1 MGSSSS
7 QQEQPTGST
16 SSGGGSSSSTST
28 NVQNPFQQDF
38 FKQQL
43 LEADKLYKQGGP
55 KYYEGNTVA
64 GFTPAQME
72 SMNLTSN
79 WVTGDAQD
87 MMGSTN
93 NTWQQMMSGQ
103 NNMGSDFAGLGGQF
117 NNSMGDMMSG
127 RVNTGAGSPYGDMAD
142 AFTSQAVDQAN
153 SAMQG
158 IRGSQVMSGQY
169 GGSGRGDMLNNQVID
184 QTNKQITNNLAG
196 MYGNAYQNAQDQ
208 RLSAT
213 GMYGQAQVGSM
224 DRAAQTQAQA
234 LGQYGNIMNM
244 PLEMSKSLYN
254 NVGLPQQQLNQG
266 LINDQKARWDY
277 QQMLPYKNLEMFS
290 NFING
295 NMGGTSTTNTN
306 SNSSSSSSTTP
317 TYG

>member
-7 QQEQPTGST
+7 NKQPTGSE

-28 NVQNPFQQDF
+28 NVQNPFQQDY

-43 LEADKLYKQGGP
+43 INADKLFQQGGP
-55 KYYEGNTVA
+55 KYYEGETVA

-79 WVTGDAQD
+79 WVTGNAQD
-87 MMGSTN
+87 MMGNTN
-93 NTWQQMMSGQ
+93 NQWQQMMSGQ

-117 NNSMGDMMSG
+117 NNTMGDMMSG
-127 RVNTGAGSPYGDMAD
+127 QVNTGAGSPYGDMAD

-158 IRGSQVMSGQY
+158 IRGNQVMSGQY
-169 GGSGRGDMLNNQVID
+169 GGSGRGDMLNNQVINE
-184 QTNKQITNNLAG
+184 TNKQVTNNLAG
-196 MYGNAYQNAQDQ
+196 MYGNAYSQAQDQ
-208 RLSAT
+208 RAGAA

-254 NVGLPQQQLNQG
+254 NVGLPQQQMNQG
-266 LINDQKARWDY
+266 LMNDQKQRWDY
-277 QQMLPYKNLEMFS
+277 NQMLPYKNLEMFA

>member
-1 MGSSSS
+1 MGSKPK
-7 QQEQPTGST
+7 QPTGST

-28 NVQNPFQQDF
+28 NTQNPFQQDYY
-38 FKQQL
+38 KQQL
-43 LEADKLYKQGGP
+43 IEADRLYKEGGP
-55 KYYEGNTVA
+55 KYYEGATVA

-79 WVTGDAQD
+79 WVTGNAQD

-103 NNMGSDFAGLGGQF
+103 NNMGSDFSGLGGQF
-117 NNSMGDMMSG
+117 NSNLGDMMSG
-127 RVNTGAGSPYGDMAD
+127 QVNTGAGSPYGDMAD

-158 IRGSQVMSGQY
+158 IRGNQVMSGQY
-169 GGSGRGDMLNNQVID
+169 GGSARGDMLNNQVINE
-184 QTNKQITNNLAG
+184 TNKQVTNNLAG
-196 MYGNAYQNAQDQ
+196 MYGNAYSQAQDQ
-208 RLSAT
+208 RANAV

-254 NVGLPQQQLNQG
+254 NVGLPQQQMNQG
-266 LINDQKARWDY
+266 LINAQKERWDY
-277 QQMLPYKNLEMFS
+277 EQMLPYKNLEMFS

-295 NMGGTSTTNTN
+295 NMGGTSQTVTN